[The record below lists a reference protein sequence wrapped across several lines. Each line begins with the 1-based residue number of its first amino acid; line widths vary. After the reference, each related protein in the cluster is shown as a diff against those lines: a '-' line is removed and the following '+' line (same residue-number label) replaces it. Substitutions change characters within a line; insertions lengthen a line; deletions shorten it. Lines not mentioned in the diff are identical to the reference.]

1 MIMGVAFFG
10 PIYPTI
16 PHIGTALLK
25 DSSEA
30 RLAFMERSM
39 PQNSDKYSSLIENY
53 CHLG

>member
-16 PHIGTALLK
+16 PHIGTAHLK
-25 DSSEA
+25 GSSEA
-30 RLAFMERSM
+30 CLPNMEESM
-39 PQNSDKYSSLIENY
+39 PQNPDKLRSLIENY